1 MKEQNKMATMPVG
14 KLMLNMGIPIIL
26 SMMLQ
31 AVYNIVDS
39 YFVSN
44 IKDTAEMTGVGEAAV
59 NALTLAFPVQMLI
72 VLAGII
78 YVVFL
83 GDRGTLRDCY
93 EGSFH
98 QLLICR
104 CQYCVSGNLPGVRLW
119 FRNID
124 FISVTSADISAS
136 GGMDFSKGR

>member
-1 MKEQNKMATMPVG
+1 MEEQMKENKMGTMPIG

-44 IKDTAEMTGVGEAAV
+44 MKDTAGMT
-59 NALTLAFPVQMLI
+59 
-72 VLAGII
+72 
-78 YVVFL
+78 
-83 GDRGTLRDCY
+83 
-93 EGSFH
+93 
-98 QLLICR
+98 
-104 CQYCVSGNLPGVRLW
+104 GVRLW

-136 GGMDFSKGR
+136 GGMDFSKGS